1 MHRISPVARF
11 WTGHAARAGDTDLL
25 KVTAYDIGHCSAN
38 SNTRYR
44 IITGA
49 GSLTRC
55 MTFDQDMP
63 GTGCREYTNGG
74 ANNGGCVTGS
84 LLPKSVFARAG
95 RCVFFSQPGCQGGYS
110 DSNGPINDC
119 TDASRTEWANIRS
132 FWCAGCECSRR
143 LAVLFACFLPANL
156 ASQEYD
162 VRAWTWHSSR

>member
-1 MHRISPVARF
+1 
-11 WTGHAARAGDTDLL
+11 
-25 KVTAYDIGHCSAN
+25 
-38 SNTRYR
+38 
-44 IITGA
+44 
-49 GSLTRC
+49 

-110 DSNGPINDC
+110 DSNGPISDC

-143 LAVLFACFLPANL
+143 LAVLLLVSCQLTWLRRNTISVRGQGIPRVKGTAALDVFPAPGTFRCLDN
-156 ASQEYD
+156 E
-162 VRAWTWHSSR
+162 SSRTQGVLPLR